1 MLILEPH
8 ALLSGLALSF
18 KQVEWRSRRTH
29 SLPVAIGTLNLRALY
44 RFLILVA
51 ASLICSVLST
61 LLRSTGCVASTKNEQ
76 DDNQDVGKNSAKI
89 DDLHQHK
96 PFFGWKTFE
105 TGVSLDRQR

>member
-51 ASLICSVLST
+51 AASLICSVLST

-76 DDNQDVGKNSAKI
+76 DDNQDVGKI
-89 DDLHQHK
+89 
-96 PFFGWKTFE
+96 
-105 TGVSLDRQR
+105 